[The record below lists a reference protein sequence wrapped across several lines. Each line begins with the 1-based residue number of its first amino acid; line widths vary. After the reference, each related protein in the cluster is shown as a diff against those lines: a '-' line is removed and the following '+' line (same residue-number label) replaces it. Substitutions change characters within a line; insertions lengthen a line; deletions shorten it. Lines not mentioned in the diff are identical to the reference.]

1 MSEIQM
7 DGAPLRARDVVL
19 AIDGATPATDDGR
32 AVAALISDWDG
43 ACAPES
49 LGCAAYMAWE
59 YRVLRGI
66 FDDDLG
72 ELAREY
78 VGSPVSWVALG
89 QLLEDPTDPWWDDVT
104 TAETTESGD
113 AVVARAMDEAGSELR
128 DTLGEPEGW
137 TWGRLHTATF
147 QEATLGESG
156 IAPLEWYFNHGPVD
170 VGGAAGAVD
179 NTYYRLGR
187 AYPDPDDP
195 EYVPL
200 GLAGLFTI
208 TNLPSYRLLIDLSDL
223 DGARIV
229 ITTGQSGNPFD
240 RHYSD
245 LVDPWRDGET
255 IPLPFTRDAIAAATV
270 ATLTLAPTP

>member
-1 MSEIQM
+1 
-7 DGAPLRARDVVL
+7 
-19 AIDGATPATDDGR
+19 
-32 AVAALISDWDG
+32 
-43 ACAPES
+43 
-49 LGCAAYMAWE
+49 
-59 YRVLRGI
+59 
-66 FDDDLG
+66 
-72 ELAREY
+72 
-78 VGSPVSWVALG
+78 VALG
-89 QLLEDPTDPWWDDVT
+89 LLLEDPTDPWWDDVT
-104 TAETTESGD
+104 TADATETGD

-128 DTLGEPEGW
+128 TSLGEPEGW

-200 GLAGLFTI
+200 GIAGLFTI

-240 RHYSD
+240 HHYSD
-245 LVDPWRDGET
+245 LVDPWRNGET

-270 ATLTLAPTP
+270 DTLTLVPTP